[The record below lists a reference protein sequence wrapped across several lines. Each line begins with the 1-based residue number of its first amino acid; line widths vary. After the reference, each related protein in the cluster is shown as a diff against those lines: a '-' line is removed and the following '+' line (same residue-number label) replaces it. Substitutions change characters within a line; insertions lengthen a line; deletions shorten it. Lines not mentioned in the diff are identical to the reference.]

1 MRSVTLRNPAYLTN
15 SHGQQGSRLVL
26 NVRAVNRQQPTP
38 SSLEDFDMNS
48 AAYRAVGQQDA
59 DGYGTDDDTLELKE
73 ARKSSL
79 QTDQADTPQSLSFER
94 RPLAC

>member
-1 MRSVTLRNPAYLTN
+1 MATN
-15 SHGQQGSRLVL
+15 SDDRQGSRLVL
-26 NVRAVNRQQPTP
+26 NVRESSRKQPMP
-38 SSLEDFDMNS
+38 SSLDDFDVNT
-48 AAYRAVGQQDA
+48 AAYRAVGQGDA

-73 ARKSSL
+73 ARKSSF

>member
-1 MRSVTLRNPAYLTN
+1 
-15 SHGQQGSRLVL
+15 
-26 NVRAVNRQQPTP
+26 
-38 SSLEDFDMNS
+38 MNS

-94 RPLAC
+94 RTLAC

>member
-1 MRSVTLRNPAYLTN
+1 MATN
-15 SHGQQGSRLVL
+15 SDDRQGSRLVL
-26 NVRAVNRQQPTP
+26 NVRESSRKQPMP
-38 SSLEDFDMNS
+38 SSLDDFDVNT
-48 AAYRAVGQQDA
+48 AVYRAVGQGDA

-73 ARKSSL
+73 ARKSSF